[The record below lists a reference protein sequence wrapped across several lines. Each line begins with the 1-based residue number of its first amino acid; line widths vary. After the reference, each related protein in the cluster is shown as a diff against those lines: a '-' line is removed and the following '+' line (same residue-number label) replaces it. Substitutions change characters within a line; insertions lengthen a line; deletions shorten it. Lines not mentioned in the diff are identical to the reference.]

1 MHSDRKYFPQN
12 PILPLPDQVG
22 GCYKSKTPIASIFG
36 GTILPSGIKPS
47 RPLHG
52 VDFQTSEACPRN
64 FIIFDQTNNRSQI
77 TFHPEIDS
85 KFLHPDFGGVGV
97 SNCLDNVGW
106 KDKKED
112 EEITS
117 FKEDS
122 DDIDALLSTEY
133 DETEEYEDDEV
144 STARMDANYES
155 DSSDSCS
162 NYESVSRKRRSPP
175 SEKSSNDMKRQKMRK
190 MVKALGGIVPGA
202 NRMSTVAVLD
212 EAVKYLKSL
221 RVEVQEM
228 GAGNST
234 KYA

>member
-12 PILPLPDQVG
+12 PPFPLPDQVG
-22 GCYKSKTPIASIFG
+22 GYYMSKAPIASIFG

-47 RPLHG
+47 RPFHG

-64 FIIFDQTNNRSQI
+64 FVIFDQTNNRSQI
-77 TFHPEIDS
+77 MFHPEVGS
-85 KFLHPDFGGVGV
+85 KFPYPDFGVGV
-97 SNCLDNVGW
+97 SNCLENIGR
-106 KDKKED
+106 KDKD
-112 EEITS
+112 DREITS

-122 DDIDALLSTEY
+122 ADIDALLSTEY
-133 DETEEYEDDEV
+133 EENGEYDEDEV
-144 STARMDANYES
+144 STARMDANYGS

-162 NYESVSRKRRSPP
+162 NYESLSRKRRSPHFK
-175 SEKSSNDMKRQKMRK
+175 KSSNDKKRQKMRK
-190 MVKALGGIVPGA
+190 MVKALRGIVPGA

-212 EAVKYLKSL
+212 EAVRYLKSL

-228 GAGNST
+228 GVDNST

>member
-22 GCYKSKTPIASIFG
+22 NYCMSKTPIASIFG

-47 RPLHG
+47 MPLHG

-64 FIIFDQTNNRSQI
+64 FIVFDQTNNRSQI
-77 TFHPEIDS
+77 LFHPEIDS
-85 KFLHPDFGGVGV
+85 KFPHFDFGGVGV
-97 SNCLDNVGW
+97 SNYLDNIGW

-133 DETEEYEDDEV
+133 EETEEYEDDEV

-162 NYESVSRKRRSPP
+162 NYESLSRKRRSPP
-175 SEKSSNDMKRQKMRK
+175 SEKSSNDKNQKMRK
-190 MVKALGGIVPGA
+190 MVNALRSIVPGA
-202 NRMSTVAVLD
+202 NQMSTVAVLD
-212 EAVKYLKSL
+212 EAVRYLKSL

-228 GAGNST
+228 GVGNST
-234 KYA
+234 KYT